1 VTEHKLP
8 EELEAQAILHAL
20 GILDPD
26 DRRVFMVR
34 LQGES
39 HLLRQTAAAYRATT
53 DALAAVVTP
62 VRPPAALRDRV
73 VNQIAVEAGHEA
85 EQFELAANTLALA
98 GTPVRPG
105 DSVRERLFSRIERSS
120 DVRRDVT
127 DSERVLNE
135 TPALPDAGGR
145 NESESGSLFGRPRS
159 FWTAAS
165 NFIRTTLIR
174 FVTSK
179 QVRYWKAKIA
189 LQQPTKGLTFI
200 KASEGTWRGIAP
212 GVMAKLL
219 SFDPIS
225 GRATTVLRFAPG
237 TSYAPH
243 RHTAVE
249 ELYVLEGGCRI
260 AGREMA
266 VGDYHRAETGTVH
279 HDTSTDEGC
288 LLLVISSPQ
297 NEMLR

>member
-20 GILDPD
+20 GILGPD

-39 HLLRQTAAAYRATT
+39 DLLRQTAAAYRATT

-73 VNQIAVEAGHEA
+73 VHQIAVEAGHEA
-85 EQFELAANTLALA
+85 EQFELAVNTLALA

-145 NESESGSLFGRPRS
+145 NESESGSLFDRPRS

-174 FVTSK
+174 FAAT
-179 QVRYWKAKIA
+179 
-189 LQQPTKGLTFI
+189 
-200 KASEGTWRGIAP
+200 E
-212 GVMAKLL
+212 
-219 SFDPIS
+219 
-225 GRATTVLRFAPG
+225 RAR
-237 TSYAPH
+237 
-243 RHTAVE
+243 
-249 ELYVLEGGCRI
+249 
-260 AGREMA
+260 
-266 VGDYHRAETGTVH
+266 
-279 HDTSTDEGC
+279 
-288 LLLVISSPQ
+288 
-297 NEMLR
+297 